1 MADQYYRNQ
10 QPPYTPYNFKDDV
23 GEEFHKTVIAATELR
38 MWIHRQAGPGSE
50 YFLRF
55 FRPFSN
61 LYELT
66 CDIEEIKSR
75 LSKEDKAERIMFEKW
90 FEKSLNLNDKKEL
103 IPHMN
108 NGLELFRNYK
118 KILSDGK
125 VLKL

>member
-1 MADQYYRNQ
+1 MADQYYNPQ
-10 QPPYTPYNFKDDV
+10 QFHYNLKDDV
-23 GEEFHKTVIAATELR
+23 GEEFHKVVITATELR

-50 YFLRF
+50 MFLRF

-66 CDIEEIKSR
+66 CDMKEVKDRLPDDQALRIKFENWF
-75 LSKEDKAERIMFEKW
+75 SKSPD
-90 FEKSLNLNDKKEL
+90 LNNKKEL

-108 NGLELFRNYK
+108 DGLELFRKYK
-118 KILSDGK
+118 KILSDSQ